1 MKHLTILFALL
12 LSLGGAFAQNDID
25 SVELAQDGPV
35 EIDFWHIQAT
45 IYGEAITEIVASF
58 NEQYDGQIRVTE
70 TFKGEYDELNRALRA
85 ALRGGGLPDVSMA
98 YEGDVLEY
106 MQADVVLPLDSY
118 IESERHGLSGE
129 ELSDIVPAVLARQR
143 LPSYEG
149 RTMSWPHGNSSQ
161 GVYYNLDLLE
171 QAGIDRPAETWA
183 EFFEQLRTVQ
193 EATGTPGM
201 VMSSY
206 SLAGTLNNWLR
217 TMGVDTISEDGQSA
231 DFDNEPMVQMLGW
244 LQQGLQDGSIVFVE
258 DTEQEF
264 TNGRAAME
272 IGTTARTSSKLEL
285 IGGAFEWGITLIPH
299 GEGEEPSTELY
310 GGNQVLFESTPE
322 EQLAGW
328 LFLKYFAGPE
338 AQAIYA
344 EKTGYFP
351 ATLSSQETPL
361 LSENYSTYPQKAQ
374 AFEEVF
380 PYASITYP
388 LAVRRTVGDAIQV
401 QIETVLLGGGDPAQ
415 AATAMQVEAERI
427 LSRQ

>member
-1 MKHLTILFALL
+1 MKRFAVLFVLL
-12 LSLGGAFAQNDID
+12 LSLGGASAQDID
-25 SVELAQDGPV
+25 SIELGQDGPV

-58 NEQYDGQIRVTE
+58 NEQHEGQVQVTE

-85 ALRGGGLPDVSMA
+85 SLRGGGLPDVSMA

-106 MQADVVLPLDSY
+106 MQADVVVPLDPY
-118 IESERHGLSGE
+118 IDSERYGLSE
-129 ELSDIVPAVLARQR
+129 AELSDIMPAVLERQR
-143 LPSYEG
+143 LPAYDG

-161 GVYYNLDLLE
+161 GVYYNRELLE
-171 QAGIDRPAETWA
+171 QASIDKPAATWA

-193 EATGTPGM
+193 EATGTPGL

-206 SLAGTLNNWLR
+206 SLSGTLNNWLR
-217 TMGVDTISEDGQSA
+217 TMGVDTLSEDGQRA
-231 DFDNEPMVQMLGW
+231 DFDNEQMVQLLTW

-272 IGTTARTSSKLEL
+272 IGTTARTSSKIEL
-285 IGGAFEWGITLIPH
+285 IDVAFDWGVTLVPH

-328 LFLKYFAGPE
+328 MFMKYFAGPE

-351 ATLSSQETPL
+351 ATLSSQDTPL
-361 LSENYSTYPQKAQ
+361 LSENYETYPQKAQ

-388 LAVRRTVGDAIQV
+388 LAVRRTVGDAVQT

-415 AATAMQVEAERI
+415 AATAMQAEAERI